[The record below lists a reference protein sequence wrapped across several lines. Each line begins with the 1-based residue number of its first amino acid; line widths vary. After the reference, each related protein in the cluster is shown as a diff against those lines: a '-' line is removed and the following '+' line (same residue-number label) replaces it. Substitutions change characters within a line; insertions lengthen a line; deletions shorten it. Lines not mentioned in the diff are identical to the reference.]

1 MVFSSLFRDMQE
13 SEASRIGRMAE
24 RVAEAS
30 VNSQKQADEFTRPN
44 PFVHSYY
51 LGEEGRPRAFNSFTV
66 VNSYFKGRPGGA
78 ASSFK
83 SCRYYSDQAR
93 RRRDALAES
102 VKSES

>member
-1 MVFSSLFRDMQE
+1 LRFTHDEKKPDFRFSSFSCFR
-13 SEASRIGRMAE
+13 
-24 RVAEAS
+24 AS
-30 VNSQKQADEFTRPN
+30 VNSQKQVDEYDRPN
-44 PFVHSYY
+44 TYTHMYY

-78 ASSFK
+78 GSSFK

-93 RRRDALAES
+93 SRRDALAER